1 MNENEKA
8 NQNLQVK
15 EPEKKVTSVTVNNFL
30 KKATIV
36 GKKVVA
42 NLQETA
48 IVTSDK
54 IKEDNKLRR
63 YRKYHPITVEE
74 YHSAKFNIPNVIK
87 ITDDAETRNIDV
99 CKNSIGRLVTEKGVE
114 IFYINDEF
122 IKTCGLHFVPAPV
135 CDAIYHVDNF
145 DRTRFI
151 RIDEIFAKALEEK
164 LAELEH
170 IAFCLGAIR
179 CSVEIIEENR
189 ETKDRKTNAQSNI
202 SVPIKKKISVGE
214 NVSMHNHGNSMMS
227 SSGKITASFSGNPT
241 PNMPRLKWFE
251 HNDNMRN
258 LIEMRL
264 SEGSSIKSKTLILK
278 GTSST
283 SMTQK
288 TAAAIDAEIM
298 KIGGSASR
306 NVEQQA
312 QIERNSTLIFEVV
325 FEE

>member
-1 MNENEKA
+1 
-8 NQNLQVK
+8 
-15 EPEKKVTSVTVNNFL
+15 
-30 KKATIV
+30 
-36 GKKVVA
+36 
-42 NLQETA
+42 
-48 IVTSDK
+48 
-54 IKEDNKLRR
+54 
-63 YRKYHPITVEE
+63 
-74 YHSAKFNIPNVIK
+74 
-87 ITDDAETRNIDV
+87 
-99 CKNSIGRLVTEKGVE
+99 
-114 IFYINDEF
+114 
-122 IKTCGLHFVPAPV
+122 
-135 CDAIYHVDNF
+135 
-145 DRTRFI
+145 
-151 RIDEIFAKALEEK
+151 
-164 LAELEH
+164 
-170 IAFCLGAIR
+170 
-179 CSVEIIEENR
+179 
-189 ETKDRKTNAQSNI
+189 
-202 SVPIKKKISVGE
+202 
-214 NVSMHNHGNSMMS
+214 MHNHGNSMMS